1 MIKSEEKLNAE
12 VNDLLDRAFGL
23 ATKAA
28 LLVSTRDPERANVI
42 QDKGK
47 ELAALKK

>member
-1 MIKSEEKLNAE
+1 MIKSEENAE